1 MLDCVTVG
9 TDLATEL
16 PDLGF
21 FILLPINFRFE
32 TDLHLF
38 VGNLDITRCS
48 PCLVLDHFTKA
59 MRRAGIQPEEIEEFW
74 EDALSAENRE
84 LSKYAD
90 GGSPWCLSDYQRSCA
105 LQFEG
110 RAYHN

>member
-1 MLDCVTVG
+1 MVDCVTVG

-21 FILLPINFRFE
+21 FILLPINFRCE

-48 PCLVLDHFTKA
+48 PCLVLDHVTKA
-59 MRRAGIQPEEIEEFW
+59 MRRASHPTRG
-74 EDALSAENRE
+74 DRAVL
-84 LSKYAD
+84 
-90 GGSPWCLSDYQRSCA
+90 G
-105 LQFEG
+105 G
-110 RAYHN
+110 RAVRGRPGRLQVCGRRVILVPE